1 MSHPSEHEWVTTSTM
16 LQRLSDFDDRGAWE
30 RFSARFLRPI
40 QAYARKRGLG
50 HEEAED
56 VAQESLLAFA
66 QAYRRGDY
74 DREKGRL
81 SHWIFGI
88 AWRRVDHARRKP
100 GRVAPDGRE
109 RPADSAEWMAFAS
122 PNTVSPEWEEV
133 WERSI
138 LEDCLRQVRREFESK
153 TFRAF
158 EMLVLEQ
165 RSLDDAEGELGQ
177 TRNALSIAKH
187 RVSKRLREL
196 IEECDEVRP

>member
-30 RFSARFLRPI
+30 RFSARFLHPI

-100 GRVAPDGRE
+100 GRVAADGRE

-122 PNTVSPEWEEV
+122 PSTVSPEWEEV

-138 LEDCLRQVRREFESK
+138 LEACLRQVRREFESK

-158 EMLVLEQ
+158 EMLVLDQ
-165 RSLDDAEGELGQ
+165 RSLDDAERELGQ